1 VDGRQADQYA
11 VTMKE
16 IAAYIGTKYTY
27 GADIQWSLEHEKE
40 FVIPKPTPLAAAADD
55 IDKRIWEK
63 EIDEYVKRKSKLE
76 SNCRT
81 LFSLIHGQCTEY
93 LKAKLEAL
101 TVFPSMKENF
111 NVFKLIKA
119 VKGVTF
125 RLEDSRYHLDALYDA
140 KIWFYT
146 LRQGKDMDNAKYL
159 ELFKT
164 HVAIVEQFGG
174 AVSRDPFIV
183 MRELEVLGID
193 KDSATKAEI
202 LKARKVG
209 EDKYLGMAL
218 VKGADRMR
226 YSRLMEDII
235 NQFTMGHNNYPQN
248 VTSAYNLLIN
258 YRVTGQSTARII
270 NDSES
275 MSFTTVEKERRD
287 LTLLRCFRCQ
297 KKGHFANHC
306 PEIKKEECAG
316 RGEVTTETLQQLML
330 AEPPEGYDD
339 CDDFAFHQSQ
349 RHVNPNWIIL
359 DTGSTSDIF
368 CNPKLVTNI
377 MLSSRQ
383 LKVHCNAGM
392 KIFRHV
398 ATLQN
403 YGTVW
408 FNKDGIANILSMS
421 LLKKKFPVTY
431 DSAKGDYFIVKKP
444 DKDTIFAGSPSGLYY
459 HDTTNRAV
467 MLVNTVKQN
476 REGFTDREFDRAK
489 SARRALGLAAY
500 PSPRDFKNMV
510 RSNMIK
516 NCNVTPID
524 INNAYKLFGDDI
536 ASLRGKTFRTTPDP
550 VMADYVEIPKEILVL
565 NKDLTVAADIMFV
578 NGLPFVTSI
587 SRKLKFTTIEYVTS
601 RSETNLVKSLL
612 KIVSL

>member
-1 VDGRQADQYA
+1 
-11 VTMKE
+11 
-16 IAAYIGTKYTY
+16 
-27 GADIQWSLEHEKE
+27 
-40 FVIPKPTPLAAAADD
+40 
-55 IDKRIWEK
+55 
-63 EIDEYVKRKSKLE
+63 
-76 SNCRT
+76 
-81 LFSLIHGQCTEY
+81 
-93 LKAKLEAL
+93 
-101 TVFPSMKENF
+101 MKENF

-125 RLEDSRYHLDALYDA
+125 RLEDSRYHLDALHDA

-164 HVAIVEQFGG
+164 YVAIIEQFGG
-174 AVSRDPFIV
+174 EVSRDPV
-183 MRELEVLGID
+183 NVLREHEVLGID
-193 KDSATKAEI
+193 KDSATKTEI

-218 VKGADRMR
+218 IKGADRMR
-226 YSRLMEDII
+226 YSRLMEDLI

-248 VTSAYNLLIN
+248 VTAAYNLLIN

-275 MSFTTVEKERRD
+275 MSFATVEKEKRD
-287 LTLLRCFRCQ
+287 LTLIRCFRCQ

-306 PEIKKEECAG
+306 PEIMKEEGAG
-316 RGEVTTETLQQLML
+316 RGEVTTEALYQLML
-330 AEPPEGYDD
+330 AEPPEGYNDY
-339 CDDFAFHQSQ
+339 DDFAFHQSQ
-349 RHVNPNWIIL
+349 RRVNPNWIIL

-377 MLSSRQ
+377 RLSSGQ
-383 LKVHCNAGM
+383 LKVHCNDGM
-392 KIFRHV
+392 KIVRHV
-398 ATLQN
+398 ATLRN

-408 FNKDGIANILSMS
+408 FNKYGIANILSMS

-444 DKDTIFAGSPSGLYY
+444 DKNIIFAGSPSGLYY
-459 HDTTNRAV
+459 HDTTNRSV

-476 REGFTDREFDRAK
+476 REVFTDREFDRAK
-489 SARRALGLAAY
+489 SARRALGLVGY

-524 INNAYKLFGDDI
+524 IDNAYKLFGDDI

-550 VMADYVEIPKEILVL
+550 VMADYVEIPKDILDL

-578 NGLPFVTSI
+578 NGLPFVTLI
-587 SRKLKFTTIEYVTS
+587 LRKVKFTTIEYITT

-612 KIVSL
+612 NIISPYKARGFTPSTALLDREFECLRLELLTHGVNLNTTAASEHVPDIERQIRLIKERTRALRSTLPF